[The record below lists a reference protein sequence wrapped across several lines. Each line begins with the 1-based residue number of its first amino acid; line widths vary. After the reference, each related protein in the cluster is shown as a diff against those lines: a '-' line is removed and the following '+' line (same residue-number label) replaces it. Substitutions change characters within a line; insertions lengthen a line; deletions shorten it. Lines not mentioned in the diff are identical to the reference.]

1 MENKKAQIQGVVLA
15 VITLLIVGII
25 LVFMNHMDKAIYQSF
40 DDNFASNPELNNT
53 EAHTV
58 VKQLNAIE
66 GTNIWDYV
74 FLAVFIGMFIQMI
87 ILAFASK
94 TNVLFFWIYTLLGLI
109 VLIVGTAV
117 SNMWQQVASDPTLAT
132 TITRFPITN
141 TILGSYFPT
150 IVTGFIFLGMIFIF
164 GKFPGETGGKR

>member
-1 MENKKAQIQGVVLA
+1 MINKKAQIQGVVLA

-40 DDNFASNPELNNT
+40 DNNFASNPELNNT
-53 EAHTV
+53 EAHQV
-58 VKQLNAIE
+58 VQRLNEIE